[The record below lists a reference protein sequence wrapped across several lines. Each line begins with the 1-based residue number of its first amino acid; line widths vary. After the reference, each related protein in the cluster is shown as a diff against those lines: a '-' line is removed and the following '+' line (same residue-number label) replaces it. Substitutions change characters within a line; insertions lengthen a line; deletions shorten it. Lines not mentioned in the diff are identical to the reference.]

1 MFCVNKKIRKNMM
14 SSSPITVFTRLIVTA
29 PSEKIADVYFLQL
42 ESLKSQL
49 PCLQGCVVYCVHD
62 PSGFRVGSGGGTLNA
77 IDYLL
82 CNGNINFQ
90 MERILIIHSGGD
102 SRRAPLYSLCGK
114 AWTTV
119 NSTIGSSL
127 IANPLALLIK
137 ELSNFCVHLPYC
149 SLVVASSDVMLHISQ
164 LHSGPEVFASNA
176 VSVVSV
182 AEKPHI
188 AKNHGVLAIS
198 MDNDS
203 KTYICCPALNYLQV

>member
-1 MFCVNKKIRKNMM
+1 M
-14 SSSPITVFTRLIVTA
+14 SSSPIAVFTRLIVTA

-49 PCLQGCVVYCVHD
+49 PCLQGFIVYCVHD

-82 CNGNINFQ
+82 CNGIINFQ
-90 MERILIIHSGGD
+90 TERILIIHSGGD

-137 ELSNFCVHLPYC
+137 ELSNFCAHLPYC
-149 SLVVASSDVMLHISQ
+149 SLVVASSDVMLHISH
-164 LHSGPEVFASNA
+164 LHSGPEVFTSNA
-176 VSVVSV
+176 VSVDSVS
-182 AEKPHI
+182 EKPHI

-198 MDNDS
+198 MDN
-203 KTYICCPALNYLQV
+203 KT